1 VTEIGPYALPT
12 EPATVI
18 VLVRLMLASSLAA
31 FAVNVSPTHRHHRH
45 FVCFSEFLSQALSI
59 LSVMWRPAQSQEP
72 RRRQKVSVVPV
83 VSVRRWRFQ
92 RPMLD
97 AVGFETSVLAV
108 IATETT
114 DSMWCARHLT
124 MHASGTSR

>member
-1 VTEIGPYALPT
+1 MLPT

-31 FAVNVSPTHRHHRH
+31 FAVNVSPTHRH
-45 FVCFSEFLSQALSI
+45 
-59 LSVMWRPAQSQEP
+59 
-72 RRRQKVSVVPV
+72 RRQKVSV

-97 AVGFETSVLAV
+97 VVGFETSVLAV